1 MWFIQKKES
10 VKFDFLGANFF
21 SRQSGYCHENQ
32 FVVLIVIGSEI
43 N

>member
-10 VKFDFLGANFF
+10 VVFNFLGANFLF
-21 SRQSGYCHENQ
+21 WKGGYRRENEP
-32 FVVLIVIGSEI
+32 VIPIEPEI